1 MDTELSPAS
10 SEGSL
15 DGRELVMTSHADNSA
30 MLQPSPF
37 EFSPDVLR
45 RARIAVGEYART
57 SGMYDP
63 VDVLAFTRLCLQEA
77 STRVNATAA
86 DQADVLIMEVLSIAS
101 ASCGVCKPRRGGSMD
116 SPRTT
121 NDSVSQVA
129 APVLA
134 TESFVAAVA
143 EQKPIVA
150 VPTPHERSMPAQPL
164 GELPDVRPARL
175 WNSLVQMAWR
185 SVWSLVNSLF
195 ARSE

>member
-116 SPRTT
+116 SLAT

-129 APVLA
+129 TPVSA
-134 TESFVAAVA
+134 TESFILATVA

>member
-1 MDTELSPAS
+1 
-10 SEGSL
+10 
-15 DGRELVMTSHADNSA
+15 
-30 MLQPSPF
+30 
-37 EFSPDVLR
+37 
-45 RARIAVGEYART
+45 
-57 SGMYDP
+57 MYDP

-116 SPRTT
+116 SLTT
-121 NDSVSQVA
+121 NDGGSQVA
-129 APVLA
+129 VPVSA
-134 TESFVAAVA
+134 TESFILATVP